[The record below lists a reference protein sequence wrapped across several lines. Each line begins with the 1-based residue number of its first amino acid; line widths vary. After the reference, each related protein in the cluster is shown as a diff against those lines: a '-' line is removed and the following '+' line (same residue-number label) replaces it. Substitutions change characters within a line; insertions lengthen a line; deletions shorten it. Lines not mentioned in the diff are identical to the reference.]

1 MHPVAAVVIA
11 YLLGSIP
18 FAYLAG
24 RARGVDLRQ
33 HGSGN
38 LGATNAVRVLG
49 IGTGVVVYVLDTL
62 KGFLPVF
69 LLVPLLVATRL
80 DLWAIAIGVAAIA
93 GHVRPV
99 YLGFQK
105 GGKGVATAGGVFLAL
120 APLATAVGL
129 SIWLLTFLPSGY
141 VSLASIVTAAL
152 FPFAVLATGTPARS
166 ALFAVAVIVAVFVVW
181 THRANITRLRRG
193 EEHRFRRRKR
203 GAGEAPAV
211 PAARSGH

>member
-49 IGTGVVVYVLDTL
+49 VGTGVVVYVLDTL

-69 LLVPLLVATRL
+69 LLVPLVVATRL

-129 SIWLLTFLPSGY
+129 AVWLLAFLPTGY
-141 VSLASIVTAAL
+141 VSLASLVTAVL

-181 THRANITRLRRG
+181 THRANIARLRRG

-203 GAGEAPAV
+203 VADEAPA
-211 PAARSGH
+211 PPARSGS

>member
-11 YLLGSIP
+11 YLLGSVP

-49 IGTGVVVYVLDTL
+49 TTTGVVVYLLDTL

-69 LLVPLLVATRL
+69 LLVPLLVGTRL

-129 SIWLLTFLPSGY
+129 AVWVLTFLPTGY
-141 VSLASIVTAAL
+141 VSLASIVTAVL
-152 FPFAVLATGTPARS
+152 FPFALLATGTPARS
-166 ALFAVAVIVAVFVVW
+166 ALFVVAVIVALFVVG
-181 THRANITRLRRG
+181 THRANIGRLRRG
-193 EEHRFRRRKR
+193 EEHRFRRGKR
-203 GAGEAPAV
+203 GAGATHPAGS
-211 PAARSGH
+211 RS

>member
-11 YLLGSIP
+11 YLVGSIP

-49 IGTGVVVYVLDTL
+49 LPTGVAVYVLDTL
-62 KGFLPVF
+62 KGFLPVSA
-69 LLVPLLVATRL
+69 LVPLVLATRH
-80 DLWAIAIGVAAIA
+80 DLWAIAIGIAAIA
-93 GHVRPV
+93 GHVRPI

-120 APLATAVGL
+120 APLATVLGLAVWVL
-129 SIWLLTFLPSGY
+129 VFFPSGY
-141 VSLASIVTAAL
+141 VSLASLVTAVL
-152 FPFAVLATGTPARS
+152 FPLAVLVTGTPARS
-166 ALFAVAVIVAVFVVW
+166 ALFAVAVAIAAFVVW
-181 THRANITRLRRG
+181 THRANIARLRRG
-193 EEHRFRRRKR
+193 EEHRFRRGKR
-203 GAGEAPAV
+203 AAGETHP
-211 PAARSGH
+211 ARSGS

>member
-1 MHPVAAVVIA
+1 MIA
-11 YLLGSIP
+11 YLAGSIP

-24 RARGVDLRQ
+24 KARGVDLRK

-49 IGTGVVVYVLDTL
+49 VPTGAAVYLLDTL

-69 LLVPLLVATRL
+69 LLVPVIFADRI

-120 APLATAVGL
+120 APVATALGL
-129 SIWLLTFLPSGY
+129 AVWLLVFLPSGY

-152 FPFAVLATGTPARS
+152 FPVAVLVTGTPLRS
-166 ALFAVAVIVAVFVVW
+166 ALFGIAVAMALFVVW
-181 THRANITRLRRG
+181 THRANIGRLRRG

-203 GAGEAPAV
+203 AASESHAV
-211 PAARSGH
+211 SHGS